1 MKKNLKTDETTN
13 VMLCVNYTS
22 TKKKKKK
29 TGGRSVE
36 RGKGDMGEGP
46 RLLTMMLS
54 FPWQYNVVCKLI
66 SHSKCMH

>member
-29 TGGRSVE
+29 LVE
-36 RGKGDMGEGP
+36 GVLKGVRGTWEKDP
-46 RLLTMMLS
+46 RLSTMMLS